1 MIRRAELRDLP
12 RLRQVE
18 RAAGAVFRDV
28 GMAAVADDEPPA
40 PADLRD
46 HQVHGR
52 AWVATADDGTADVTT
67 DVTTDVDPDV
77 AVAYLLLDVVDGAA
91 HVEQVSVHPA
101 WARRGLGRRLI
112 ETAAAWAAGRG
123 LTAVTLTT
131 FAEVPWN
138 APYYA
143 RLGFS
148 VLPESELG
156 PGLRAVRRR
165 ERDLGLDAWPRVAM
179 RRPVPG
185 RDGRAHG

>member
-1 MIRRAELRDLP
+1 MIRRAELRDLE
-12 RLRQVE
+12 RLREVE
-18 RAAGAVFRDV
+18 RAAGEAFRDV

-52 AWVATADDGTADVTT
+52 AWVATAGDGT
-67 DVTTDVDPDV
+67 DV

-143 RLGFS
+143 RLGFA
-148 VLPESELG
+148 VVPESELG

-179 RRPVPG
+179 RRPVPV
-185 RDGRAHG
+185 REGRAHE

>member
-1 MIRRAELRDLP
+1 MIRRAELRDLE
-12 RLRQVE
+12 RLREVE
-18 RAAGAVFRDV
+18 RAAGEAFRDV

-52 AWVATADDGTADVTT
+52 AWVATAGDGTDDVATG
-67 DVTTDVDPDV
+67 VDPDV